1 VPNTKQSDISLI
13 REILERILDIPES
26 PVPRCRLLSSGFG
39 PSHTL
44 KVRDELTG
52 TRACL
57 GCGNCIDICS
67 LLAREP
73 SRLKRTAQRT
83 SLALETMV
91 GTDCDR
97 CYQCVLACP
106 QVDTTIKHYIVKTRT
121 IEQLKYLLNHLKPGD
136 DYYLDQFYTELKGS
150 AATDQ
155 NKIKL

>member
-1 VPNTKQSDISLI
+1 MPDTKQTDVAAIKNV
-13 REILERILDIPES
+13 LERILDISES

-44 KVRDELTG
+44 KVKDELTG

-73 SRLKRTAQRT
+73 ARLKRTAQRT

-97 CYQCVLACP
+97 CYQCVLSCP
-106 QVDTTIKHYIVKTRT
+106 QVDTTIKHFIVRNRS
-121 IEQLKYLLNHLKPGD
+121 IEQMRHLLAHLQPTD
-136 DYYLDQFYTELKGS
+136 DYYLDQFYEESGNERKS
-150 AATDQ
+150 D
-155 NKIKL
+155 

>member
-1 VPNTKQSDISLI
+1 MPNTKQTDITAI
-13 REILERILDIPES
+13 REILERILEISES

-44 KVRDELTG
+44 KISDEIIG

-83 SLALETMV
+83 SLALETIV

-97 CYQCVLACP
+97 CYQCVLSCP
-106 QVDTTIKHYIVKTRT
+106 QVDTTIKHYIVKNRA
-121 IEQLKYLLNHLKPGD
+121 IEQMKHLLVHLKPAD
-136 DYYLDQFYTELKGS
+136 DYYLDQFYQELK
-150 AATDQ
+150 DE
-155 NKIKL
+155 

>member
-1 VPNTKQSDISLI
+1 MPNTRQTDIAAI
-13 REILERILDIPES
+13 RDILERVLDISES

-44 KVRDELTG
+44 NVRENITG

-73 SRLKRTAQRT
+73 ARLKRTAQRT

-97 CYQCVLACP
+97 CYQCVLSCP
-106 QVDTTIKHYIVKTRT
+106 QVDTTIKHYIVKTRA
-121 IEQLKYLLNHLKPGD
+121 IEQMQHLLNHLKPD
-136 DYYLDQFYTELKGS
+136 EEYYLDQFYLEL
-150 AATDQ
+150 
-155 NKIKL
+155 NHE

>member
-1 VPNTKQSDISLI
+1 MPNTYQTDVEVIK
-13 REILERILDIPES
+13 EILEVILDTPAS

-44 KVRDELTG
+44 KVKENITG

-73 SRLKRTAQRT
+73 ARLKRTAQRT

-91 GTDCDR
+91 GADCDR
-97 CYQCVLACP
+97 CYQCVLSCP
-106 QVDTTIKHYIVKTRT
+106 QVDTTIKHYIVKHRA
-121 IEQLKYLLNHLKPGD
+121 IEQMRHLLAHLAPSD
-136 DYYLDQFYTELKGS
+136 DYYLDQFYQETIYEGKY
-150 AATDQ
+150 D
-155 NKIKL
+155 

>member
-1 VPNTKQSDISLI
+1 MPNTKQTDITRIRKVLELVLDIS
-13 REILERILDIPES
+13 ES
-26 PVPRCRLLSSGFG
+26 PVARCRLLSSGFG

-57 GCGNCIDICS
+57 GCGNCVDICS

-73 SRLKRTAQRT
+73 ARLKRTAQRT

-106 QVDTTIKHYIVKTRT
+106 QVDTTIKHYIVKSRA
-121 IEQLKYLLNHLKPGD
+121 IEQLRYLLNRLKPGD
-136 DYYLDQFYTELKGS
+136 EFYLDEFYRES
-150 AATDQ
+150 
-155 NKIKL
+155 NHE